1 MGAISLLDLILDFS
15 SSCPALNQLAR
26 LHFADDFVIGTLM
39 KLLMLYTDRFSY
51 RPAHKTLVNEPD
63 CSEPGEILDT
73 VVGLIH
79 AEAVDEENV
88 SGVEKKLVKNLK
100 WGARK
105 NETRRVVLHSFSHLA
120 ETKASAEFTKSLL
133 MRIEERLRYAGYD
146 VWQTPFGYFLDLD
159 LQAPGRSTARIFTS
173 F

>member
-1 MGAISLLDLILDFS
+1 
-15 SSCPALNQLAR
+15 
-26 LHFADDFVIGTLM
+26 M
-39 KLLMLYTDRFSY
+39 KLLMLFTERFAY
-51 RPAHKTLVNEPD
+51 RAADKTLETEPD
-63 CSEPGEILDT
+63 SDAADEILDA
-73 VVGLIH
+73 VIGLIH
-79 AEAVDEENV
+79 AEAADEENA

-105 NETRRVVLHSFSHLA
+105 NDTRRIVLHTFSHLA

-133 MRIEERLRYAGYD
+133 LRTEERLCNADYE

>member
-1 MGAISLLDLILDFS
+1 
-15 SSCPALNQLAR
+15 
-26 LHFADDFVIGTLM
+26 
-39 KLLMLYTDRFSY
+39 MLYTDRFAY
-51 RPAHKTLVNEPD
+51 TPAHKTLENEPECD
-63 CSEPGEILDT
+63 IPGEITAT

-79 AEAVDEENV
+79 AEAVDEENAA
-88 SGVEKKLVKNLK
+88 GVEKRLVKNLK

-105 NETRRVVLHSFSHLA
+105 NETRRIVLHTFSHLA
-120 ETKASAEFTKSLL
+120 ETKASADFTKALL
-133 MRIEERLRYAGYD
+133 ARTEERLRSAGYE

>member
-1 MGAISLLDLILDFS
+1 
-15 SSCPALNQLAR
+15 
-26 LHFADDFVIGTLM
+26 M
-39 KLLMLYTDRFSY
+39 KLLMLYTDRFAY
-51 RPAHKTLVNEPD
+51 TPAHKTLENEPECD
-63 CSEPGEILDT
+63 IPGEITAT

-79 AEAVDEENV
+79 AESVDEENAA
-88 SGVEKKLVKNLK
+88 GVEKKLVKNLK

-105 NETRRVVLHSFSHLA
+105 NETRRIVLHTFSHLA
-120 ETKASAEFTKSLL
+120 ETKASADFTKALL
-133 MRIEERLRYAGYD
+133 ARTEERLRSAGYE

>member
-1 MGAISLLDLILDFS
+1 
-15 SSCPALNQLAR
+15 
-26 LHFADDFVIGTLM
+26 M
-39 KLLMLYTDRFSY
+39 KLLMIYTDRFHY
-51 RPAHKTLVNEPD
+51 ETAIKTLEKEPD
-63 CSEPGEILDT
+63 CSEQREITDA

-79 AEAVDEENV
+79 AEELDEDNA
-88 SGVEKKLVKNLK
+88 SGVEKKLIKNLK

-105 NETRRVVLHSFSHLA
+105 NATQRIVLHSFSHLA
-120 ETKASAEFTKSLL
+120 ETRAGADFTRELLSRSAE
-133 MRIEERLRYAGYD
+133 RLSNAGYE

>member
-1 MGAISLLDLILDFS
+1 
-15 SSCPALNQLAR
+15 
-26 LHFADDFVIGTLM
+26 M
-39 KLLMLYTDRFSY
+39 KLLMIYTDRFNY
-51 RPAHKTLVNEPD
+51 KTAVKTLEEVPD
-63 CSEPGEILDT
+63 CSEQQAIDDV

-79 AEAVDEENV
+79 AEELDEENAA
-88 SGVEKKLVKNLK
+88 GVEKKLIKNLK

-105 NETRRVVLHSFSHLA
+105 NETQRVVLHSFSHLA
-120 ETKASAEFTKSLL
+120 ETKASADFTRELL
-133 MRIEERLRYAGYD
+133 LRSAERLRNAGYE

>member
-1 MGAISLLDLILDFS
+1 
-15 SSCPALNQLAR
+15 
-26 LHFADDFVIGTLM
+26 
-39 KLLMLYTDRFSY
+39 MLYTDRFAY
-51 RPAHKTLVNEPD
+51 KPASKTLEEEPD
-63 CSEPGEILDT
+63 CTEPGEIADT

-79 AEAVDEENV
+79 AEAEDEENA
-88 SGVEKKLVKNLK
+88 SAVEKKLVKNLK

-105 NETRRVVLHSFSHLA
+105 NETQRIVLHTFSHLA
-120 ETKASAEFTKSLL
+120 ETKASAKFTKALL
-133 MRIEERLRYAGYD
+133 ERTAERLRGADYE

>member
-1 MGAISLLDLILDFS
+1 
-15 SSCPALNQLAR
+15 
-26 LHFADDFVIGTLM
+26 M
-39 KLLMLYTDRFSY
+39 KLLMLYTDRFAY
-51 RPAHKTLVNEPD
+51 TPAVKTLDEEPD
-63 CSEPGEILDT
+63 CHEPGEIKAA

-79 AEAVDEENV
+79 AEAFDEENAA
-88 SGVEKKLVKNLK
+88 GVEKKLVKNLK

-105 NETRRVVLHSFSHLA
+105 NETQRIVIHTFSHLA
-120 ETKASAEFTKSLL
+120 ETKASAEFTKALL
-133 MRIEERLRYAGYD
+133 GRAAERLRGSGYD

>member
-1 MGAISLLDLILDFS
+1 
-15 SSCPALNQLAR
+15 
-26 LHFADDFVIGTLM
+26 
-39 KLLMLYTDRFSY
+39 MLYTDRFAY
-51 RPAHKTLVNEPD
+51 KPASKTLDDQPD
-63 CSEPGEILDT
+63 CYQPGEILET

-79 AEAVDEENV
+79 AEASDEGNA

-105 NETRRVVLHSFSHLA
+105 NETQRIVLHTFSHLA
-120 ETKASAEFTKSLL
+120 ETKASADFTKALL
-133 MRIEERLRYAGYD
+133 DRTEGRLKTAGYD